1 MNFWCGAY
9 NLVYLF
15 VATSSGWELAAFCRR
30 YPEARPPPG
39 PPLHP
44 PSMDSPVAV
53 SDLRV
58 CVRLCWHAQVQLHAC
73 GKRLRDAAHA

>member
-30 YPEARPPPG
+30 YPEACSPPG

-44 PSMDSPVAV
+44 PSMASPAAV
-53 SDLRV
+53 PAGRMHVCLRG
-58 CVRLCWHAQVQLHAC
+58 RATVQLRAC
-73 GKRLRDAAHA
+73 GEQLRSAAHM